1 MLPSSSASSKKR
13 FARKP
18 RAERRDSEGVLV
30 SFPPAKNG
38 GDDDEKITESNATKK
53 RKQRQPETSDEKKSK
68 KESENKKSSDD
79 IVIKGDPY
87 AFENAKELFG
97 KVDEEVLAVDE
108 DSEEEED
115 VEAQAE
121 KYFVSRRKRGGQS
134 GFGIALF
141 GKSLLM
147 KSEKLLKEEEEEEVV
162 QEKKEE
168 TQRRRVSFAM
178 DDDGANDKEE
188 AIKIKEEIK
197 IIPLNHDSPL
207 KSPINNQS
215 QEVLFDEALATE
227 IKLTPEKPIQFKR
240 QKTPS
245 PVKQIVVAP
254 PAKKFLVQSSDP
266 QTHLQVLEKHGSDG
280 INNGGSSYNFQERE
294 QRTLASTLWLLKKIA
309 SNTQYRR
316 RLSRERPHFATSMF
330 TAALKIAGKSATD
343 ANLRLATIALAYL
356 FSLEIKTFSRALDEM
371 DIAVGVAACVDEA
384 NFFIADKQ
392 KVNGEIE
399 VIGAEDDDKDGGG
412 GAADGGVD
420 HDDHDDDVE
429 KTVETSLSALKF
441 LPNEK
446 SACTKNIALLLA
458 FRALQW
464 GSEEEE
470 ENEEAE
476 RKEGKQGTSNNKIFF
491 GGDASSRALRTRLS
505 RSGFITSVAKLANES
520 CKDLVQSMHSSK
532 MKKHEKTKGGEDAM
546 KAKARKSCARLFR
559 CARVIEAATYASPET
574 VTTLA
579 SSNLPVWES
588 FASEESKDVAQKRN
602 KNREDDDDDDDD
614 AFGEPSPS
622 DTNASEA
629 ASSSSVLK
637 LAEVSLLEMKK
648 EEEEEEEEEDK
659 HKDDGQ
665 NLTTIPTSTAVM
677 STPPRPIPGSKG
689 EERDKDNNNN
699 NSFLQIGSP
708 ATVGASPIFGQMAKS
723 PGAALDSWLAKSPKD
738 GDVDNMSPISKGA
751 GAASLK
757 NNNDKNNNNN
767 NNNRKNNWSLAR
779 CLIETLP
786 TLTLLTSRSMRP
798 RAKTLHGIQTSE
810 YLNPN
815 IDVRLSLA
823 TLKACVFALT
833 NSTNENA
840 VGARAAA
847 SREGLHGI
855 VAAVAYYSTMRGCA
869 LYGEFAGF
877 VPKKDN
883 MEGTVPDA
891 YKEAATELLHACM
904 CLLVNITEANPRAKK
919 ELLQLQLDCAP
930 FGVGKAE
937 DFKKKKV
944 KSTANGKKASNDEKS
959 ASPLVPFPTV
969 LARIF
974 THAGGAKMHRA
985 EEEDEDDDD
994 QSLEAEGEDGDGD
1007 GDDDDEVTA
1016 EMLDGDDDATANA
1029 AVDPSYGEDL
1039 ITQAYSSLLLAFLV
1053 ENDREALRRTADQA
1067 LPKGGKRRRISRQ
1080 TPDDGG
1086 NDITRGD
1093 KNLPTA
1099 KNGVQAMVDT
1109 LERFHAFHD
1118 TLDAMSESSSASLKR
1133 VVEWLKSTLVT

>member
-18 RAERRDSEGVLV
+18 RRAERRESDGGVLV
-30 SFPPAKNG
+30 SFPPAKA
-38 GDDDEKITESNATKK
+38 DDDEKIIVESNAAKK
-53 RKQRQPETSDEKKSK
+53 RKQRQQQPETSDEKKSK
-68 KESENKKSSDD
+68 NKKSSDD
-79 IVIKGDPY
+79 VVVKGDPY

-108 DSEEEED
+108 DSEEED

-178 DDDGANDKEE
+178 DDDGANDEEE

-280 INNGGSSYNFQERE
+280 INFNGGSSCNFQERE

-343 ANLRLATIALAYL
+343 ANLRLAAIALAYL

-392 KVNGEIE
+392 KVNGEI
-399 VIGAEDDDKDGGG
+399 VVVGAEDDDKDGGG
-412 GAADGGVD
+412 GGGGAADGGRVD

-470 ENEEAE
+470 ENEETE
-476 RKEGKQGTSNNKIFF
+476 RREGKQGASNNKMLF
-491 GGDASSRALRTRLS
+491 GGDATSRALRTRLS

-559 CARVIEAATYASPET
+559 CARVMEAATYASPET

-602 KNREDDDDDDDD
+602 KNREEDEDDD

-629 ASSSSVLK
+629 ASSLSVLK
-637 LAEVSLLEMKK
+637 LAEVSLLEMKTE

-659 HKDDGQ
+659 DKDDGQ
-665 NLTTIPTSTAVM
+665 NLTTIPTSTVVM

-738 GDVDNMSPISKGA
+738 GVVDNMSPIPKGA

-757 NNNDKNNNNN
+757 NNNDKN

-847 SREGLHGI
+847 SRDGLHGI
-855 VAAVAYYSTMRGCA
+855 VAAIAYYSTMRGCA

-1007 GDDDDEVTA
+1007 DDDEVTA
-1016 EMLDGDDDATANA
+1016 EMLDGDDDATPNA

-1067 LPKGGKRRRISRQ
+1067 LPKGGKRKRISRQ

-1133 VVEWLKSTLVT
+1133 VVEWLKSTLVS

>member
-1 MLPSSSASSKKR
+1 MLPSSKKR

-18 RAERRDSEGVLV
+18 RAAERRRESDNIDGVLLV
-30 SFPPAKNG
+30 DDAKTIIES
-38 GDDDEKITESNATKK
+38 DDDATKK
-53 RKQRQPETSDEKKSK
+53 RKQEQEQQPESDEKKSNMK
-68 KESENKKSSDD
+68 KKKKKSSDD
-79 IVIKGDPY
+79 DINKKDPY

-97 KVDEEVLAVDE
+97 KVDEEVLAVD
-108 DSEEEED
+108 DSEEEEED

-121 KYFVSRRKRGGQS
+121 KYFVSRRKRLGGQS

-147 KSEKLLKEEEEEEVV
+147 KKSEKLLKEEEEEVV
-162 QEKKEE
+162 QEKKKEE
-168 TQRRRVSFAM
+168 TQQRRRRVSFAM
-178 DDDGANDKEE
+178 DDDEEE
-188 AIKIKEEIK
+188 AIIKIKEEIK

-207 KSPINNQS
+207 KSPMINNQS

-280 INNGGSSYNFQERE
+280 INFNGGSSCNFQERE

-343 ANLRLATIALAYL
+343 ANLRLAAIALAYL

-392 KVNGEIE
+392 KVNGEI
-399 VIGAEDDDKDGGG
+399 VVVGAEDDDKDGGG
-412 GAADGGVD
+412 GGGAAADGGRVD

-470 ENEEAE
+470 ENEETE
-476 RKEGKQGTSNNKIFF
+476 RREGKQGASNNKMLF
-491 GGDASSRALRTRLS
+491 GGDATSRALRTRLS

-602 KNREDDDDDDDD
+602 KNREEDEDDD

-629 ASSSSVLK
+629 ASSLSVLK
-637 LAEVSLLEMKK
+637 LAEVSLLEMKT

-659 HKDDGQ
+659 DKDDGQ

-738 GDVDNMSPISKGA
+738 GVVDNMSPIPKGA

-757 NNNDKNNNNN
+757 NNNDKN

-847 SREGLHGI
+847 SRDGLHGI
-855 VAAVAYYSTMRGCA
+855 VAAIAYYSTMRGCA

-985 EEEDEDDDD
+985 EEEEDDDDDD
-994 QSLEAEGEDGDGD
+994 QSLEAEGEDGD
-1007 GDDDDEVTA
+1007 DDDDEVTA

-1067 LPKGGKRRRISRQ
+1067 LPKGGKRKRISRK

-1086 NDITRGD
+1086 NDTTRGD
-1093 KNLPTA
+1093 KPTPTA

-1133 VVEWLKSTLVT
+1133 VVEWLKSTLVS

>member
-1 MLPSSSASSKKR
+1 MLPSSSASSSKKKR

-18 RAERRDSEGVLV
+18 RAAAERRRESDVDDGVLLV
-30 SFPPAKNG
+30 DDAKTIIES
-38 GDDDEKITESNATKK
+38 DDAAKK
-53 RKQRQPETSDEKKSK
+53 RKQEQEQQPESDEKKSNMK
-68 KESENKKSSDD
+68 KKKKKKKSSDAD
-79 IVIKGDPY
+79 INKGDPY

-141 GKSLLM
+141 GKSLSM

-168 TQRRRVSFAM
+168 TQRRRRVSFAM
-178 DDDGANDKEE
+178 DDDDGANDEEE

-197 IIPLNHDSPL
+197 IIPLNQDSPL

-280 INNGGSSYNFQERE
+280 INFNGGSSCNFQERE

-392 KVNGEIE
+392 KVNGEIV
-399 VIGAEDDDKDGGG
+399 VIGAEDDDKDSGG
-412 GAADGGVD
+412 GAADGGV
-420 HDDHDDDVE
+420 DHDDDVE

-602 KNREDDDDDDDD
+602 KNREEDEDDD

-629 ASSSSVLK
+629 ASSLSVLK
-637 LAEVSLLEMKK
+637 LAEVSLLEMKT

-659 HKDDGQ
+659 DKDDGQ

-738 GDVDNMSPISKGA
+738 GVVDNMSPIPKGA

-757 NNNDKNNNNN
+757 NNNDKN

-847 SREGLHGI
+847 SRDGLHGI
-855 VAAVAYYSTMRGCA
+855 VAAIAYYSTMRGCA

-985 EEEDEDDDD
+985 EEEEDDDDDD
-994 QSLEAEGEDGDGD
+994 QSLEAEGEDGD
-1007 GDDDDEVTA
+1007 DDDDEVTA

-1067 LPKGGKRRRISRQ
+1067 LPKGGKRKRISRK

-1086 NDITRGD
+1086 NDTTRGD
-1093 KNLPTA
+1093 KPTPTA

-1133 VVEWLKSTLVT
+1133 VVEWLKSTLVS

>member
-18 RAERRDSEGVLV
+18 RRAERRESDGGVLV
-30 SFPPAKNG
+30 SFPPAKA
-38 GDDDEKITESNATKK
+38 DDDEKIIVESNAAKK
-53 RKQRQPETSDEKKSK
+53 RKQRQQQPETSDEKKSK
-68 KESENKKSSDD
+68 NKKSSDD
-79 IVIKGDPY
+79 VVVKGDPY

-108 DSEEEED
+108 DSEEED

-168 TQRRRVSFAM
+168 TQRRRRVSFAM
-178 DDDGANDKEE
+178 DDDDGANDEEE

-197 IIPLNHDSPL
+197 IIPLNQDSPL

-280 INNGGSSYNFQERE
+280 INFNGGSSCNFQERE

-343 ANLRLATIALAYL
+343 ANLRLAAIALAYL

-392 KVNGEIE
+392 KVNGEIV
-399 VIGAEDDDKDGGG
+399 VIGAEDDDKDSGG
-412 GAADGGVD
+412 GAADGGV
-420 HDDHDDDVE
+420 DHDDDVE

-470 ENEEAE
+470 ENEETE
-476 RKEGKQGTSNNKIFF
+476 RREGKQGASNNKMLF
-491 GGDASSRALRTRLS
+491 GGDATSRALRTRLS

-559 CARVIEAATYASPET
+559 CARVMEAATYASPET

-602 KNREDDDDDDDD
+602 KNREEDEDDD

-629 ASSSSVLK
+629 ASSLSVLK
-637 LAEVSLLEMKK
+637 LAEVSLLEMKT

-659 HKDDGQ
+659 DKDDGQ

-738 GDVDNMSPISKGA
+738 GVVDNMSPIPKGA

-757 NNNDKNNNNN
+757 NNNDKN

-847 SREGLHGI
+847 SRDGLHGI
-855 VAAVAYYSTMRGCA
+855 VAAIAYYSTMRGCA

-937 DFKKKKV
+937 DFKKKKA

-994 QSLEAEGEDGDGD
+994 QSLEAEGEDGD

-1067 LPKGGKRRRISRQ
+1067 LPKGGKRKRISRK

-1086 NDITRGD
+1086 NDTTRGD
-1093 KNLPTA
+1093 KPTPTA

-1133 VVEWLKSTLVT
+1133 VVEWLKSTLVS

>member
-1 MLPSSSASSKKR
+1 
-13 FARKP
+13 
-18 RAERRDSEGVLV
+18 
-30 SFPPAKNG
+30 
-38 GDDDEKITESNATKK
+38 
-53 RKQRQPETSDEKKSK
+53 
-68 KESENKKSSDD
+68 
-79 IVIKGDPY
+79 
-87 AFENAKELFG
+87 
-97 KVDEEVLAVDE
+97 
-108 DSEEEED
+108 
-115 VEAQAE
+115 
-121 KYFVSRRKRGGQS
+121 
-134 GFGIALF
+134 
-141 GKSLLM
+141 
-147 KSEKLLKEEEEEEVV
+147 
-162 QEKKEE
+162 
-168 TQRRRVSFAM
+168 
-178 DDDGANDKEE
+178 
-188 AIKIKEEIK
+188 
-197 IIPLNHDSPL
+197 
-207 KSPINNQS
+207 
-215 QEVLFDEALATE
+215 
-227 IKLTPEKPIQFKR
+227 
-240 QKTPS
+240 
-245 PVKQIVVAP
+245 
-254 PAKKFLVQSSDP
+254 
-266 QTHLQVLEKHGSDG
+266 
-280 INNGGSSYNFQERE
+280 
-294 QRTLASTLWLLKKIA
+294 
-309 SNTQYRR
+309 
-316 RLSRERPHFATSMF
+316 MF

-343 ANLRLATIALAYL
+343 ANLRLAAIALAYL
-356 FSLEIKTFSRALDEM
+356 FSLEIKTFSRALDET

-392 KVNGEIE
+392 KVNGEIV

-476 RKEGKQGTSNNKIFF
+476 RKEGKQGASSNKILF
-491 GGDASSRALRTRLS
+491 GGDATSRALRTRLS

-546 KAKARKSCARLFR
+546 RAKARKSCARLFR

-602 KNREDDDDDDDD
+602 KNREDNDDDD

-637 LAEVSLLEMKK
+637 LAEVSLLEMK

-659 HKDDGQ
+659 DTEDGQ
-665 NLTTIPTSTAVM
+665 NLMTIPTSTAVM

-689 EERDKDNNNN
+689 EERDKDDNNN

-738 GDVDNMSPISKGA
+738 GDVDNMSPIPKGA
-751 GAASLK
+751 GAASLQ

-767 NNNRKNNWSLAR
+767 NSRKNNWSLAR

-847 SREGLHGI
+847 SRDGLYGI

-883 MEGTVPDA
+883 MEDTVPDA

-994 QSLEAEGEDGDGD
+994 QSREAEGEDGDGD
-1007 GDDDDEVTA
+1007 EDDDDEVTA

-1067 LPKGGKRRRISRQ
+1067 LPKGGKRKRISRQ

-1133 VVEWLKSTLVT
+1133 VVEWLKSTLVS